1 MMAMTV
7 IIHIRNADAMLA
19 EIDDLPGSTDTI
31 IKLSNPRQRDG
42 KDLIFL
48 EHNVVTVY
56 WPISEISFIEIL
68 PGDTG
73 EEVVSFVRE

>member
-1 MMAMTV
+1 
-7 IIHIRNADAMLA
+7 MLA
-19 EIDDLPGSTDTI
+19 EIDDLPGPTDTN

-48 EHNVVTVY
+48 EHNVVIVY
-56 WPISEISFIEIL
+56 WPWSEISFIEIM
-68 PGDTG
+68 PGETA

>member
-1 MMAMTV
+1 MAMSV
-7 IIHIRNADAMLA
+7 IIHIKNAEAMLA
-19 EIDDLPGSTDTI
+19 EIDDLPEPTDTV

-48 EHNVVTVY
+48 EHNVVTVI
-56 WPISEISFIEIL
+56 WPWSEISFMEVL
-68 PGDTG
+68 PGDTA

>member
-1 MMAMTV
+1 MSTTV
-7 IIHIRNADAMLA
+7 IVHIRNAEPMLA
-19 EIDDLPGSTDTI
+19 EIEELPLLTDTLL
-31 IKLSNPRQRDG
+31 KLSNPRQRDG

-56 WPISEISFIEIL
+56 WPWSEISFLEIM
-68 PGDTG
+68 PGETA

>member
-1 MMAMTV
+1 MSV
-7 IIHIRNADAMLA
+7 IIHIKNAEAVLA
-19 EIDDLPGSTDTI
+19 EIEDFPGPTDTI

-48 EHNVVTVY
+48 DHNVVTVY
-56 WPISEISFIEIL
+56 WPWSEIAFMEIL

>member
-1 MMAMTV
+1 MSTTV
-7 IIHIRNADAMLA
+7 IVHIRNAEPMLA
-19 EIDDLPGSTDTI
+19 EIEELPQPNDTL

-56 WPISEISFIEIL
+56 WPWVEISFIEIL
-68 PGDTG
+68 PGETA
-73 EEVVSFVRE
+73 EEVVSFIRE